1 MHIPSSGRPRR
12 KDNTGALAQ
21 APMTRIQDSERNI
34 KSALKKIIG
43 HSSRA
48 RITALYEGFL
58 ASGKYTEIHDTLS
71 GLEDL
76 HKSVRKSDSANWT
89 PASSVAL
96 VMESPLSLAIRNI
109 IKALEDLLLNIMEGA
124 DVKGL
129 ALRELLLFQ
138 VASDVTLIDE

>member
-1 MHIPSSGRPRR
+1 MDIPSSGWPRH
-12 KDNTGALAQ
+12 KDNTGVLTQ
-21 APMTRIQDSERNI
+21 APMTRIQDSKRNI

-48 RITALYEGFL
+48 RIMALYEGFL
-58 ASGKYTEIHDTLS
+58 ASGKYTEIHDMLS

-76 HKSVRKSDSANWT
+76 HKSVQKLDSANWT

-96 VMESPLSLAIRNI
+96 IVESPLSLTIHNI

-129 ALRELLLFQ
+129 ALQELLLFQ
-138 VASDVTLIDE
+138 VASDITLIDE